1 MIFIAI
7 GLTLVATV
15 YDLRR
20 REVPDWI
27 GAALVVCAVAAI
39 AAGFTKVTWAG
50 LALGAGLGLALTL
63 PLYALGGFGGGDV
76 KLVVA
81 LGAALGPLALLSALF
96 WVALSGGVLAL
107 VAVIRGRRDLAY
119 LPAIA
124 IGLLA
129 YCICLEFGHH
139 APVL

>member
-1 MIFIAI
+1 MICVAI

-27 GAALVVCAVAAI
+27 GAALVVCAATAI
-39 AAGFTKVTWAG
+39 AAGLTDVTWVG
-50 LALGAGLGLALTL
+50 LAIGAALGLILTL

-96 WVALSGGVLAL
+96 WVALSGGALA
-107 VAVIRGRRDLAY
+107 VIAAIRGRRDLAY
-119 LPAIA
+119 VPAIA
-124 IGLLA
+124 LGLFV
-129 YCICLEFGHH
+129 YWVRLEFWHH
-139 APVL
+139 ASVL

>member
-39 AAGFTKVTWAG
+39 AAGFTEVTWAG

-119 LPAIA
+119 VPAIA

-129 YCICLEFGHH
+129 YLVRLEFRHH
-139 APVL
+139 ASVL

>member
-20 REVPDWI
+20 REVPGWI

-39 AAGFTKVTWAG
+39 GAGFTEVTWAG

-119 LPAIA
+119 VPAIA

-129 YCICLEFGHH
+129 YLVRLEFWHH
-139 APVL
+139 ASVL

>member
-1 MIFIAI
+1 MIYIAI
-7 GLTLVATV
+7 GLTLVAVV

-27 GAALVVCAVAAI
+27 SASLVVCAVTAI
-39 AAGFTKVTWAG
+39 AAGLTDVTWAG
-50 LALGAGLGLALTL
+50 LAIGAALGLALTL

-96 WVALSGGVLAL
+96 WVAVAGGVLAL
-107 VAVIRGRRDLAY
+107 LAAIRGRRDLAY
-119 LPAIA
+119 VPAIA
-124 IGLLA
+124 LGLLV
-129 YCICLEFGHH
+129 YWVRLEFWHH
-139 APVL
+139 ASVL